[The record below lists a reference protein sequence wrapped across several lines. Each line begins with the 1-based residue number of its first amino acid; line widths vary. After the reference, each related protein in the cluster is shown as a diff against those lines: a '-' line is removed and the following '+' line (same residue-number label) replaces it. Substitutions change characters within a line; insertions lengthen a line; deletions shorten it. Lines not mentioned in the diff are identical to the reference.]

1 MAHMVPMPLQGV
13 RIVDLTVVWAGPYAT
28 AMLADLGAEVIRV
41 ESIQVFSTITRGFMA
56 RPSESNVR
64 NQLVWLGGLPD
75 RQVGAKP
82 WNRWPLFNSHARN
95 KLSMTVDL
103 REPRGMDVLHR
114 LVRIS
119 DVVIENNVPETMDK
133 LGVTYANLKEVKPD
147 IIMVRMP
154 AYGSSGKYANYR
166 ALGQMMEDVAGHSTL
181 RGYPDMD
188 PTGVT
193 ATYTADAAAGA
204 GGAFATLAAL
214 HHRRRTGKGQLVEV
228 PQVRNFLPYLGQA
241 ILDYTMNRRVQGTLG
256 NRHPSALQGCYP
268 CLGEDRWLNVTICDD
283 THWEGLSHALGSPD
297 WMGDEKYSEQASRR
311 ANHDEL
317 DGHIKEWTLRHDP
330 YEAMRL
336 LQDAGVPAGVV
347 MDQRDAYNDPHL
359 KERGVFE
366 EAYQEDCGTHSYPGA
381 PFKLSATPAR
391 IRRGPVRLGEDN
403 EYVYKALLHVSDEEY
418 DALQREGHIGTDYA
432 PGVP

>member
-1 MAHMVPMPLQGV
+1 MVPMPLEGV

-28 AMLADLGAEVIRV
+28 ALLADLGAEVIRV

-56 RPSESNVR
+56 RPSASNVR

-75 RQVGAKP
+75 RQVGNRP

-103 REPRGMDVLHR
+103 REPRGIDVLHR

-119 DVVIENNVPETMDK
+119 DVVIENNVTETMDK
-133 LGVTYANLKEVKPD
+133 LGVTYENLKEVKPD

-154 AYGSSGKYANYR
+154 AYGSKGKYANYR

-181 RGYPDMD
+181 RGYADMD
-188 PTGVT
+188 PTAVG

-204 GGAFATLAAL
+204 GGAFATMAAL
-214 HHRRRTGKGQLVEV
+214 HYRQRTGKGQLVELA
-228 PQVRNFLPYLGQA
+228 QIQSFLPYLGQA
-241 ILDYTMNRRVQGTLG
+241 ILDYTMNQRVQGTLG
-256 NRHPSALQGCYP
+256 NRHPYALQGCYP
-268 CLGEDRWLNVTICDD
+268 CRGEDRWLNITVFDD
-283 THWEGLSHALGSPD
+283 AQWEALCRTLGSPD
-297 WMGDEKYSEQASRR
+297 WTREEKYSEQASRR
-311 ANHDEL
+311 AHHDEL
-317 DGHIKEWTLRHDP
+317 DAHICEWTLQHDP
-330 YEAMRL
+330 YEAMRA
-336 LQDAGVPAGVV
+336 LQDARVPAVVV

-359 KERGVFE
+359 KARGVFE

-381 PFKLSATPAR
+381 PFKLSATRPR

-403 EYVYKALLHVSDEEY
+403 EYVYKTLLRVSDEQY
-418 DALQREGHIGTDYA
+418 DELERAGHIGMDYA